1 MDFINENEV
10 TNRAKTSKKTPELLA
25 KYCDNLLKSR
35 DKIIDATELEA
46 LLTNAVLFESLIWK

>member
-35 DKIIDATELEA
+35 DKIIATELED
-46 LLTNAVLFESLIWK
+46 LLTNAVLFD